1 MAEWAFEG
9 IHVESG
15 RKISISV
22 HPDADLCHSSLAK
35 FISMLDGIARDP
47 LHDLAHALRIPEKH
61 DCAGYCR
68 ALAQILGDPEFRES
82 YSIARKDVLSM
93 NHLTEQYCEE
103 TTLSFQLMHRS
114 QLDSELCTEDR
125 VHFDSMHDSPFFI
138 GDFNKKRPTGQMEL
152 AATVMLRDLIWAY
165 NNIVFVS
172 PTYYW
177 HDQFLSTF
185 SISKESKSGKRVTL
199 DRLLYLKPASVISGI
214 RSEKA
219 SIITSPAVQH
229 QTF

>member
-1 MAEWAFEG
+1 MRNPSLLL
-9 IHVESG
+9 ESAG
-15 RKISISV
+15 V
-22 HPDADLCHSSLAK
+22 SLAFNGEFPSPK
-35 FISMLDGIARDP
+35 FRVTS
-47 LHDLAHALRIPEKH
+47 HDRLAGGLPVPVSY
-61 DCAGYCR
+61 GR
-68 ALAQILGDPEFRES
+68 ALAQYLGDSEFRES
-82 YSIARKDVLSM
+82 FSIARKDVLSM
-93 NHLTEQYCEE
+93 KHLTEQYCEE
-103 TTLSFQLMHRS
+103 TTLSFELMHRS
-114 QLDSELCTEDR
+114 QLDLELCAEDR

>member
-1 MAEWAFEG
+1 MIQYKSYYDAEIDSYRLPAKIMAEWAFEG

-35 FISMLDGIARDP
+35 FISMLDGIALDP

-61 DCAGYCR
+61 DCAGCR

-93 NHLTEQYCEE
+93 NHLTEQYGEE
-103 TTLSFQLMHRS
+103 TTLSFELMHRN

-152 AATVMLRDLIWAY
+152 AATVMLRDLIWAD
-165 NNIVFVS
+165 NNLVFVG

-177 HDQFLSTF
+177 HDQYLCDI
-185 SISKESKSGKRVTL
+185 SISKDSKSGKRATL
-199 DRLLYLKPASVISGI
+199 DRLS
-214 RSEKA
+214 
-219 SIITSPAVQH
+219 
-229 QTF
+229 

>member
-1 MAEWAFEG
+1 MENANQF
-9 IHVESG
+9 
-15 RKISISV
+15 
-22 HPDADLCHSSLAK
+22 
-35 FISMLDGIARDP
+35 DGIRLSP
-47 LHDLAHALRIPEKH
+47 LHDLAHALHIPEKL
-61 DCAGYCR
+61 DCARYGR

-125 VHFDSMHDSPFFI
+125 VHFDSMPDSPFFI

-152 AATVMLRDLIWAY
+152 AATVMLRDLIWAD
-165 NNIVFVS
+165 NNLVFVG

-177 HDQFLSTF
+177 HVQYRCDN
-185 SISKESKSGKRVTL
+185 SISKESKSGKR
-199 DRLLYLKPASVISGI
+199 A
-214 RSEKA
+214 
-219 SIITSPAVQH
+219 
-229 QTF
+229 TFDGLS